1 MPVTVNTPVVTRIS
15 DEIVNRLQTLVGG
28 DAGTYTFAGVVR
40 PTKIVN
46 YTPQHGL
53 IVVTRGEVSR
63 VPELD
68 CPGNPPAN
76 TYRQTFLIRVHV
88 APSEN
93 DETPV
98 EVFEDVM
105 EAAILQAIRVDETWY
120 TFNDH
125 ALIADFGAQVTT
137 TSDGGYDGFAVPL
150 NVTYRI
156 SEGDPYTV
164 RI

>member
-1 MPVTVNTPVVTRIS
+1 MSVTVTKPVVSLIS
-15 DEIVNRLQTLVGG
+15 DEIVERLQVLVAG

-40 PTKIVN
+40 PTKIMT

-68 CPGNPPAN
+68 CPGNPPSNA
-76 TYRQTFLIRVHV
+76 YRQTFLIRVHV

-93 DETPV
+93 DSTPV
-98 EVFEDVM
+98 ELYEDIM
-105 EAAILQAIRVDETWY
+105 EAEILKAIRIDGDWH
-120 TFNDH
+120 TFGGYAIN
-125 ALIADFGAQVTT
+125 ADFGAQVTT

-150 NVTYRI
+150 MVTYRI

-164 RI
+164 RV